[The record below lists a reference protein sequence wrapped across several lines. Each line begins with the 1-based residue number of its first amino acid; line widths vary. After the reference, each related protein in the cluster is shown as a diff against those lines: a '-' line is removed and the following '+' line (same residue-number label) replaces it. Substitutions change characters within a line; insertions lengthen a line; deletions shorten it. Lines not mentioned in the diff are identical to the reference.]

1 MIVCFRELDGAKEL
15 ICYIMTSRTAMER
28 DATNVDLS
36 VALGR
41 GKVKLLANRSREH
54 RFQNAERADD
64 AWARNIERR
73 GQRADVGQGAAIG
86 FFTGGFTGG
95 GVGAGVGALVGGIVG
110 TVVPGVGNVVGVAV
124 GSAIGGAVGALT
136 AGGVGLGVGAGV
148 AGYRARRN

>member
-1 MIVCFRELDGAKEL
+1 MI
-15 ICYIMTSRTAMER
+15 SRTAMER
-28 DATNVDLS
+28 DATNVNLS
-36 VALGR
+36 VGR
-41 GKVKLLANRSREH
+41 GRVRLSANRSREH
-54 RFQNAERADD
+54 HFQNAEGADD

-110 TVVPGVGNVVGVAV
+110 TVVPGVGNVIGVAV
-124 GSAIGGAVGALT
+124 GSAIGGAIGALT